1 MRCCNLPCT
10 PLTCPPAWQPPS
22 AQNRVVVSELGN
34 LGYIVLRGKAD
45 DPAFMQTVSG
55 VLGQALPTQP
65 MTVLDTSTGV
75 VLWVSPDEWL
85 LVCKRSARDS
95 LLAALTAA
103 VQDLFDQVVDNSGGL
118 TALRLSGPDHMLL
131 LRQMGPYDYESLA
144 VGRCASTVV
153 SKTGLTVVRTDEAGV
168 VLVFRRSFA
177 DYTWRLLERT
187 ALPYRLCIAR
197 PDQCADPVFTPLFEN
212 V

>member
-1 MRCCNLPCT
+1 MLQSPLHAFDLP
-10 PLTCPPAWQPPS
+10 ARVAAPS

-103 VQDLFDQVVDNSGGL
+103 VQDLFAQVVDNSGG
-118 TALRLSGPDHMLL
+118 AAP
-131 LRQMGPYDYESLA
+131 
-144 VGRCASTVV
+144 VGA
-153 SKTGLTVVRTDEAGV
+153 
-168 VLVFRRSFA
+168 
-177 DYTWRLLERT
+177 
-187 ALPYRLCIAR
+187 P
-197 PDQCADPVFTPLFEN
+197 
-212 V
+212 